1 MIIVVV
7 ALLACVTQ
15 GDTSKD
21 VFRKKARFDCSI
33 GFTTS
38 LSLNY
43 ELHIGNM
50 LFTLWM
56 NEQSTLQQ
64 LV

>member
-15 GDTSKD
+15 EIRPKMFSE
-21 VFRKKARFDCSI
+21 KKARFDCSI